1 MGQLVTIT
9 SLTANTPA
17 NIYYCGPTSGD
28 CVFVATISTVPFTF
42 EVPNPVD
49 TVNYLIKIIDTNGC
63 IDGEFVYVTPT
74 PTSSVTPTMTKTPTV
89 TPTTTS
95 TPTQTPTNTTT
106 NTATPT
112 NTSSQTPTPSVTP
125 VVSSHYIGQNTFT
138 TSANTCSDT
147 LSLTVLYTYINQANL
162 IPVVGVTVYQNLYGG
177 VLFTPYGLQNRFI
190 LMYWG
195 GLYYAVQINP
205 SGQIVS
211 YVLCTNLVTQ
221 TPTMTSTPTNTPT
234 NTATPTNTPT
244 NTATPPQ
251 TPTNTTT
258 NTQTPTNTE
267 TTTETPNN
275 TETPTQ
281 TPTQTQT
288 PTPTQTPTQTST
300 QTPTQTPTLTPTL
313 SPTNGLDCSASVV
326 PPATIN
332 GVTINEISTGS
343 VSTYAY
349 AFTSCGSVTTPPN
362 SKWLG
367 IGGAFTYTLTFSV
380 PVNNLIIFITGTG
393 YPGIPGDEN
402 FIFTT
407 NTGSGLPLITT
418 TNSCYTT
425 IVGNEIFSGDGSV
438 GLYGGGGKFIITND
452 TNFTSMTIS
461 GSGGLSGSNLALCS
475 NSIQPAPTPTPTMTQ
490 TPTNTPTNTETPT
503 NTPTNT
509 ETPANTPTN
518 TQTPTYTSTPTRAYY
533 EYSLGAGVN
542 GVDAC
547 NNYIS
552 SPSTIYGTVS
562 GGIGPNIGEYLYSN
576 LSLTIPVVDG
586 YYSNGTALY
595 IVTGGLGQITSS
607 DPTGC

>member
-9 SLTANTPA
+9 SITANTPA

-49 TVNYLIKIIDTNGC
+49 TVNYLIKIIDTNEC

-258 NTQTPTNTE
+258 NTQTPTNTTTNTQTPTNTTTNTQTPTNTE
-267 TTTETPNN
+267 TPTETPNN

-288 PTPTQTPTQTST
+288 QTPTQTST
-300 QTPTQTPTLTPTL
+300 QTPTQTPTNTPTNTETPTQT
-313 SPTNGLDCSASVV
+313 PTN
-326 PPATIN
+326 T
-332 GVTINEISTGS
+332 E
-343 VSTYAY
+343 
-349 AFTSCGSVTTPPN
+349 TPTQTP
-362 SKWLG
+362 
-367 IGGAFTYTLTFSV
+367 
-380 PVNNLIIFITGTG
+380 
-393 YPGIPGDEN
+393 
-402 FIFTT
+402 T
-407 NTGSGLPLITT
+407 NT
-418 TNSCYTT
+418 
-425 IVGNEIFSGDGSV
+425 E
-438 GLYGGGGKFIITND
+438 
-452 TNFTSMTIS
+452 
-461 GSGGLSGSNLALCS
+461 
-475 NSIQPAPTPTPTMTQ
+475 TPTQTPTNTPTNTE